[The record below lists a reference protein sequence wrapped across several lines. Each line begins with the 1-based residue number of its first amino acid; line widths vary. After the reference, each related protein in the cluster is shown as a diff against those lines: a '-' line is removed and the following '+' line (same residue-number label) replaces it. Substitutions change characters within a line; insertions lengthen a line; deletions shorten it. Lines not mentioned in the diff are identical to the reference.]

1 MQAEDMSEFF
11 GEPISVYTRQ
21 QALDDGVLVD
31 VTATASEAG
40 IMIHTAITAA
50 LEADIRDLSGVQCE
64 TGQSYEGRL
73 RDVIFVV
80 AVEGRKQTEPQ
91 FTYKIEMPVG
101 SKILYEI
108 KAVIGPVDDGEPVLT
123 LMKPDED

>member
-91 FTYKIEMPVG
+91 FT
-101 SKILYEI
+101 
-108 KAVIGPVDDGEPVLT
+108 
-123 LMKPDED
+123 